1 MAPRFSALT
10 LRIEIRPLTGIART
24 WRPKFLTLAA
34 VYRGGVVIMTNSKKW
49 VLISA
54 ITASVLLTGVVCS
67 QSILADVEAG
77 KREKAERYQ
86 KLKQEEAAERAK
98 LESMQANTKEEV
110 EKQVQ
115 QGLKVKELG
124 LEAGK
129 LQEELHPKDAKV
141 RLEEDLRSVRNIFT
155 THKYYAS
162 MVNDPVYG
170 EQYKKAYEILMMK
183 FEVLEKIER
192 DFKENNKPVEQL
204 QNELDDLLKIK
215 ELQ

>member
-1 MAPRFSALT
+1 
-10 LRIEIRPLTGIART
+10 
-24 WRPKFLTLAA
+24 
-34 VYRGGVVIMTNSKKW
+34 MTNSKKW
-49 VLISA
+49 VLISGIA
-54 ITASVLLTGVVCS
+54 ASVLLTGVVFS
-67 QSILADVEAG
+67 QSTLADVEAG
-77 KREKAERYQ
+77 KLEKAERYQ
-86 KLKQEEAAERAK
+86 KLKQEEAAERTK
-98 LESMQANTKEEV
+98 LESMPANTKEEV

-115 QGLKVKELG
+115 QGLKVKQRG

-129 LQEELHPKDAKV
+129 LREELQPKDAKV
-141 RLEEDLRSVRNIFT
+141 RLEEDLRTVRNIFT
-155 THKYYAS
+155 TKKYYAG

-204 QNELDDLLKIK
+204 QKELDDLLKLK